1 MCKKKELNI
10 RLMENKNIDP
20 FAQYYISG
28 EPDKAQKAYAW
39 KTAIGLQKVDNLHVS
54 DYLISLAVENIEGR
68 MSIAEVNCK
77 IEEYYSKTTHSRVKQ
92 DIEQHIERHIEKEK
106 DLLTLLN
113 ENKVTAKTKNNIIS
127 LHKAFGIEKIFGRSD
142 VVSVLGLTE
151 KPASTLIKKLVDLRL
166 VESVHG
172 FGKGK
177 YRFVRC

>member
-20 FAQYYISG
+20 FAQYYISC
-28 EPDKAQKAYAW
+28 EPDKAQKAHAW

-92 DIEQHIERHIEKEK
+92 DIEQHIEKEK

-113 ENKVTAKTKNNIIS
+113 ENKVTAKIKNNIIS

-142 VVSVLGLTE
+142 IVGVLSLTE
-151 KPASTLIKKLVDLRL
+151 KPASTLIKKMLELGMIENVRGL
-166 VESVHG
+166 
-172 FGKGK
+172 GKGK

>member
-1 MCKKKELNI
+1 MV
-10 RLMENKNIDP
+10 ENENIDP
-20 FAQYYISG
+20 FAQYYISS

-92 DIEQHIERHIEKEK
+92 DIEQHIEIEK

-113 ENKVTAKTKNNIIS
+113 ENKVTAKTKKNIIS
-127 LHKAFGIEKIFGRSD
+127 LHEEFGMEKIFGRSD
-142 VVSVLGLTE
+142 IVGVLSLTE
-151 KPASTLIKKLVDLRL
+151 KPASTLIKKLVNLRL

-177 YRFVRC
+177 YRFVVREV

>member
-1 MCKKKELNI
+1 MVVNE
-10 RLMENKNIDP
+10 NIDP

-92 DIEQHIERHIEKEK
+92 DIEQHIEKEK

-113 ENKVTAKTKNNIIS
+113 ENKVTAKTKKNIIS
-127 LHKAFGIEKIFGRSD
+127 LHEEFGMEKIFGRSD
-142 VVSVLGLTE
+142 IVGVLSLTE
-151 KPASTLIKKLVDLRL
+151 KPASTLIKKLVNLRL

>member
-1 MCKKKELNI
+1 MVVNE
-10 RLMENKNIDP
+10 NIDP

-92 DIEQHIERHIEKEK
+92 DIEQHIAKEK

-142 VVSVLGLTE
+142 IVGVLSLTE
-151 KPASTLIKKLVDLRL
+151 KPASTLIKKMLELGLIENVRGL
-166 VESVHG
+166 
-172 FGKGK
+172 GKGK
-177 YRFVRC
+177 YRFVVREV

>member
-1 MCKKKELNI
+1 MVVNE
-10 RLMENKNIDP
+10 NIDP

-92 DIEQHIERHIEKEK
+92 DIEQHIERHIAKEK

-142 VVSVLGLTE
+142 IVGVLSLTE
-151 KPASTLIKKLVDLRL
+151 KPASTLIKKMLELGLIENVRGL
-166 VESVHG
+166 
-172 FGKGK
+172 GKGK
-177 YRFVRC
+177 YRFVVREV

>member
-1 MCKKKELNI
+1 
-10 RLMENKNIDP
+10 DP

-92 DIEQHIERHIEKEK
+92 DIEQHIERHIAKEK

-142 VVSVLGLTE
+142 IVGVLSLTE
-151 KPASTLIKKLVDLRL
+151 KPASTLIKKMLELGLIENVRGL
-166 VESVHG
+166 
-172 FGKGK
+172 GKGK
-177 YRFVRC
+177 YRFVVREV

>member
-68 MSIAEVNCK
+68 MSITEVKNK
-77 IEEYYSKTTHSRVKQ
+77 IDEYYSKTTHSETKR
-92 DIEQHIERHIEKEK
+92 HIERHIEIEK

-113 ENKVTAKTKNNIIS
+113 ENKVTAKTKNI
-127 LHKAFGIEKIFGRSD
+127 LL
-142 VVSVLGLTE
+142 VC
-151 KPASTLIKKLVDLRL
+151 IKNLVWKKFL
-166 VESVHG
+166 VEVM
-172 FGKGK
+172 
-177 YRFVRC
+177 